1 MAVLAEK
8 QRCSGSRAF
17 IGVIFMAFLAA
28 SEICEVG
35 EDDDSALLQSAHPTV
50 QSGLAEVQLYQG
62 NFMFRKH
69 KLTEGTF
76 IGMAFAALIF
86 LIWEFTFNLT
96 KYKPTVQG
104 ATGEAN
110 TPESPGSAPGN
121 LGDRWWL
128 IIMSAM
134 IEVVSGSVYGMGAW
148 QDDLRDSLNISMTG
162 ATVIGAMT
170 FIGNLAGFL
179 GGMIFDKYGPKAA
192 VCLGSCGLC
201 IGYCLIG
208 FALASQVSTSWKLIL
223 ACLGSLLAGYASVS
237 LLDNIVCMACS
248 VSFPRNRAAV
258 VGYLKAVLAT
268 AGGLWALLW
277 VQVFKDRYGLL
288 AFMAI
293 SAIASFAVGVLSL
306 SSMKVLPNHCRER
319 VQSQGEYAR
328 AFALL
333 FFLTILTCFNVFAS
347 YGYAS
352 GVAHPTLQNGFVAL
366 ALQMSPLLVLFTCK
380 ESWFTTGEN
389 LTKSEGN
396 ANVKSGLPFRVA
408 FFGMDFWLLWATQF
422 AIFGAGVATNQN
434 LALILESAGHDSAS
448 SLGVALFALT
458 SALSRVVVGILSD
471 KYQGYFTR
479 FHWVTAGAFC
489 AMIGELLVSLMTLK
503 GIMMGTLLMGLSF
516 GSFYTVIVPMVNEMY
531 GNLEFGKMW
540 GAQITSQAAAAL
552 IIVCNLMPLVY
563 RKAAAGEEL
572 CQGPGCYRPS
582 FILLTMLNALGLI
595 SALALQVRN
604 ADSVPVTR
612 LVKETKNEES

>member
-1 MAVLAEK
+1 MFSAEK
-8 QRCSGSRAF
+8 QLCSGFSRAF
-17 IGVIFMAFLAA
+17 VGVILMAFLAA
-28 SEICEVG
+28 SEICDG
-35 EDDDSALLQSAHPTV
+35 ECDDSVLLQSAHPTV
-50 QSGLAEVQLYQG
+50 QSGLAEMQVSG
-62 NFMFRKH
+62 SFMKGIRKH
-69 KLTEGTF
+69 KLTQGTF
-76 IGMAFAALIF
+76 IGMGSASLIF

-96 KYKPTVQG
+96 KYKTTEDTEVS
-104 ATGEAN
+104 
-110 TPESPGSAPGN
+110 PESPGM
-121 LGDRWWL
+121 GDRWWL

-134 IEVVSGSVYGMGAW
+134 IQVVSGSVYAMGAW
-148 QDDLRDSLNISMTG
+148 QDDLRDNLNISMTG
-162 ATVIGAMT
+162 ATIIGAMT
-170 FIGNLAGFL
+170 FMGNLAGFL
-179 GGMIFDKYGPKAA
+179 GGMIFDNCGPKVAI
-192 VCLGSCGLC
+192 CLGSSSLS
-201 IGYCLIG
+201 IGYCFIG
-208 FALASQVSTSWKLIL
+208 VALASQVATSWKLIL
-223 ACLGSLLAGYASVS
+223 ACIGSLLAGYASVS

-288 AFMAI
+288 PFMAI

-328 AFALL
+328 AFALI
-333 FFLTILTCFNVFAS
+333 FFLTLLTCFNVFAS
-347 YGYAS
+347 YLYAR
-352 GVAHPTLQNGFVAL
+352 GVAHPTLQNGFVAVG
-366 ALQMSPLLVLFTCK
+366 LQMSPLLVLFTCK
-380 ESWFTTGEN
+380 ESCFTSGEN
-389 LTKSEGN
+389 LTKTPEGN
-396 ANVKSGLPFRVA
+396 VAVKSGLPFRTA
-408 FFGMDFWLLWATQF
+408 FFGMDFWLLWAIQF

-479 FHWVTAGAFC
+479 FHWVTAGLFC
-489 AMIGELLVSLMTLK
+489 SMIGQLLVSLMTLR
-503 GIMMGTLLMGLSF
+503 GIMTGTLLVGLSF
-516 GSFYTVIVPMVNEMY
+516 GSFYTVIVPLVNEMY

-540 GAQITSQAAAAL
+540 GALMSSQAAAAL
-552 IIVCNLMPLVY
+552 IIVCQLMPLVY
-563 RKAAAGEEL
+563 GKASGGEEV

-595 SALALQVRN
+595 AALALQVRN

-612 LVKETKNEES
+612 LVKETKNVTEDS

>member
-1 MAVLAEK
+1 MAFRAEK

-110 TPESPGSAPGN
+110 SPESPGSAPGN

-208 FALASQVSTSWKLIL
+208 FALASQV
-223 ACLGSLLAGYASVS
+223 AS
-237 LLDNIVCMACS
+237 
-248 VSFPRNRAAV
+248 
-258 VGYLKAVLAT
+258 
-268 AGGLWALLW
+268 
-277 VQVFKDRYGLL
+277 
-288 AFMAI
+288 
-293 SAIASFAVGVLSL
+293 
-306 SSMKVLPNHCRER
+306 
-319 VQSQGEYAR
+319 
-328 AFALL
+328 
-333 FFLTILTCFNVFAS
+333 
-347 YGYAS
+347 
-352 GVAHPTLQNGFVAL
+352 
-366 ALQMSPLLVLFTCK
+366 
-380 ESWFTTGEN
+380 
-389 LTKSEGN
+389 
-396 ANVKSGLPFRVA
+396 ANDWED
-408 FFGMDFWLLWATQF
+408 FFGGGHLFVCPLMNGVMLGIRGF
-422 AIFGAGVATNQN
+422 API
-434 LALILESAGHDSAS
+434 
-448 SLGVALFALT
+448 
-458 SALSRVVVGILSD
+458 
-471 KYQGYFTR
+471 
-479 FHWVTAGAFC
+479 
-489 AMIGELLVSLMTLK
+489 
-503 GIMMGTLLMGLSF
+503 
-516 GSFYTVIVPMVNEMY
+516 
-531 GNLEFGKMW
+531 
-540 GAQITSQAAAAL
+540 
-552 IIVCNLMPLVY
+552 
-563 RKAAAGEEL
+563 
-572 CQGPGCYRPS
+572 
-582 FILLTMLNALGLI
+582 
-595 SALALQVRN
+595 
-604 ADSVPVTR
+604 
-612 LVKETKNEES
+612 